1 MEQTLYSNL
10 PPLETLETDEIN
22 LGSPI
27 MRASAI
33 YLGKHCDELSKDFML
48 CKVEEKDPRKCIEE
62 GKRLTACGKDF
73 YQKVK
78 NSCKQELEALTNCV
92 LWHSEILSLSRCR
105 DQELIWDACMYRK
118 LGMEKPPFGYF
129 SQVRVHDPER
139 PKPAKWVA
147 DFPEPSGI
155 VPPELPEHKKG
166 FSGAWTAV
174 DWFNFGPR
182 KH

>member
-1 MEQTLYSNL
+1 MAF
-10 PPLETLETDEIN
+10 
-22 LGSPI
+22 G
-27 MRASAI
+27 
-33 YLGKHCDELSKDFML
+33 DFITI
-48 CKVEEKDPRKCIEE
+48 KVELFIFP
-62 GKRLTACGKDF
+62 LQ
-73 YQKVK
+73 YQSKF
-78 NSCKQELEALTNCV
+78 
-92 LWHSEILSLSRCR
+92 ILNFFLFILMSFVFRCR